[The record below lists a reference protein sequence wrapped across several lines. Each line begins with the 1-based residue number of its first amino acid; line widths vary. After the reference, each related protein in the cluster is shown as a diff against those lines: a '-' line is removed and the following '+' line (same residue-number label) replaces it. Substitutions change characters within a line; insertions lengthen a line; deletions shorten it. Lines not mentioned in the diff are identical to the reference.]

1 MQAIKRALFYGFINW
16 LIPFVF
22 SVIIFPLKKSD
33 PIFFQSL
40 ITVVSVLVLVILAVS
55 YFKKVKGNLKEGVFL
70 GIIFLVIS
78 LFFDFFFFFWGPIKM
93 APLAYIKEI
102 GIQYLNC
109 PIFTIGIG
117 YLLKIRNVKS

>member
-1 MQAIKRALFYGFINW
+1 MQAIKRALFYGFLNW

-40 ITVVSVLVLVILAVS
+40 ITIVSVLVLVILSVL
-55 YFKKVKGNLKEGVFL
+55 YFKKVEGNLKEGVFL
-70 GIIFLVIS
+70 GIVFLVIS
-78 LFFDFFFFFWGPIKM
+78 LFFDFFFFIWGPIKM
-93 APLAYIKEI
+93 QPVTYIKEI
-102 GIQYLNC
+102 GINYLNC

-117 YLLKIRNVKS
+117 YLLKVRNIKA